1 MCYYVDSKLTKK
13 EIREVFNVETNFK
26 DFDSEKML
34 SGFRKKG
41 VYDKKLPIILN
52 SNPGEAVI
60 GDWGIV
66 PDWSATRGF
75 QRSTLNARLEEL
87 EDKKSFKDSIGKRC
101 LVPVN
106 GFYEWKSFDK
116 NGNPDPEGKVKQ
128 LHYIQLDNGGKPF
141 ALAGIYNI
149 WNNQDTIEDL
159 LTFSIVTTDS
169 NTLMTDIHNSK
180 KRMPV
185 VLNENEYQSWLDE
198 PDYLQFTFPNHDVNL
213 IIDNLEPNKI
223 LPPSSSQPSLF

>member
-13 EIREVFNVETNFK
+13 EIREVFNVQIAFK
-26 DFDSEKML
+26 DFEGEKMM

-41 VYDKKLPIILN
+41 EYDKKLPIILN
-52 SNPGEAVI
+52 SDPEKAVL
-60 GDWGIV
+60 GDWGII
-66 PDWSATRGF
+66 PDWSASRAF

-87 EDKKSFKDSIGKRC
+87 EEKKSFKNSIGKRC

-116 NGNPDPEGKVKQ
+116 NGNPDPEGKIKQ
-128 LHYIQLDNGGKPF
+128 LHYLQLDNGGKPF

-149 WNNQDTIEDL
+149 WTDRSYGQDL
-159 LTFSIVTTDS
+159 LTFSIVTTAS

-185 VLNENEYQSWLDE
+185 VLKEDEYENWLEE
-198 PDYLQFTFPNHDVNL
+198 PDYSLFTFPNHDVNL
-213 IIDNLEPNKI
+213 IFQNLEPNKI
-223 LPPSSSQPSLF
+223 QTKLF